1 LQYVGNGP
9 EEGWG
14 ERERGKGTI
23 GALIPFAN
31 PLLRGLPKDVPHRAG
46 GPPKTHYRSF

>member
-1 LQYVGNGP
+1 MQYVGNGP

-23 GALIPFAN
+23 GALPPFAD
-31 PLLRGLPKDVPHRAG
+31 PRTLPEGYTPAVRA
-46 GPPKTHYRSF
+46 KNIAKRITSIA